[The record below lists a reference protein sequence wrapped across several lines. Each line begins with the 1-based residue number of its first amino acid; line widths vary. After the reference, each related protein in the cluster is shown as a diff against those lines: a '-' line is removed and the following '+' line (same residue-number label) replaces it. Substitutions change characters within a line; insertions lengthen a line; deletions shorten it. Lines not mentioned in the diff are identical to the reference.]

1 MKKRMNKN
9 YELREQNG
17 SKIEKVLIRIEYFF
31 YNFWFPQ
38 LKLSF
43 IFSFLI
49 FQTIILNMILRSFNK
64 ENIAHQSGQLIDI
77 ANKQAALSSDGSF
90 ETLQEKKEELSIHE
104 INSQVLQRELIRFSE
119 SMEAQRRDKN
129 RLTQGLAKMD
139 EEVKILKA

>member
-1 MKKRMNKN
+1 MNKN

-119 SMEAQRRDKN
+119 SMEA
-129 RLTQGLAKMD
+129 
-139 EEVKILKA
+139 